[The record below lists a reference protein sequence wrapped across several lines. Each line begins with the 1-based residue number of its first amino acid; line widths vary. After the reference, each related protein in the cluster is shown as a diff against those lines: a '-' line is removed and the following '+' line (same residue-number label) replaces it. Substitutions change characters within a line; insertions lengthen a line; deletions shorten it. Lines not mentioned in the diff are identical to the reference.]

1 MKETDNV
8 YPGVDGKEFEVIL
21 DNSFKGGDRFY
32 YTSQCKLRVTR
43 EPKLTRWSR
52 VKKFFGFEKNLIY
65 ITKVEV
71 VKNENQ

>member
-1 MKETDNV
+1 MKETDNI
-8 YPGVDGKEFEVIL
+8 YPGVDGKEFELVF
-21 DNSFKGGDRFY
+21 NREFQKGDLL
-32 YTSQCKLRVTR
+32 TSQLRVL
-43 EPKLTRWSR
+43 EAPKLTRWSR